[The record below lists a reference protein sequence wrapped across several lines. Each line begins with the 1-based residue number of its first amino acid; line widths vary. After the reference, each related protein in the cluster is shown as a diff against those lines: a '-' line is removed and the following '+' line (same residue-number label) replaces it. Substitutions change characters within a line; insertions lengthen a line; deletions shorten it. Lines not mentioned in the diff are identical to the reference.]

1 MLQRRI
7 LRRVLGKLNAHP
19 AATGF
24 ERGMSIVTHAQH
36 HVGTAVV
43 VRMDLKDF
51 FSSTPADRVREYFSQ
66 IGWDRDSAELLTKF
80 CTHNGRLPQ
89 GAPTSPRLSN
99 LLNYRMDARL
109 AGLAEKLHAEYYEV
123 TADREFLSMYGA
135 EMLLEIARF
144 WASIATYNSELK
156 RYEILGVMGPDE
168 YHDNYPGSEIGGLNN
183 NSYTNIMA
191 VWVLSRA
198 QELLNVLPSDRCAE
212 LSEAMALSSREI
224 ERWRDISRRMRVVFH
239 DDGVISQFEGY
250 DQLDDFDWGR
260 YRAKYGNIARLDRI
274 LEAEGDTPN
283 RYKAS
288 KQADVLMLFYLFSAE
303 ELEQLFDQLGYSF
316 DREVIRKNIDY
327 YLSRTSHG
335 STMSGVVHS
344 WVLARSDRAH
354 SWQLFTHALEADISD
369 VQGGTTAEGIHL
381 GAMAGT
387 VDLVQRGHT
396 GIVTRGEVLWFKP
409 CLPEQWAKLRMR
421 LRYREQSLELEIG
434 RAKLIVR
441 SIAGHEKFVRV
452 GD

>member
-1 MLQRRI
+1 
-7 LRRVLGKLNAHP
+7 
-19 AATGF
+19 
-24 ERGMSIVTHAQH
+24 
-36 HVGTAVV
+36 
-43 VRMDLKDF
+43 
-51 FSSTPADRVREYFSQ
+51 
-66 IGWDRDSAELLTKF
+66 
-80 CTHNGRLPQ
+80 
-89 GAPTSPRLSN
+89 
-99 LLNYRMDARL
+99 
-109 AGLAEKLHAEYYEV
+109 
-123 TADREFLSMYGA
+123 
-135 EMLLEIARF
+135 
-144 WASIATYNSELK
+144 
-156 RYEILGVMGPDE
+156 
-168 YHDNYPGSEIGGLNN
+168 
-183 NSYTNIMA
+183 
-191 VWVLSRA
+191 
-198 QELLNVLPSDRCAE
+198 
-212 LSEAMALSSREI
+212 
-224 ERWRDISRRMRVVFH
+224 
-239 DDGVISQFEGY
+239 
-250 DQLDDFDWGR
+250 
-260 YRAKYGNIARLDRI
+260 
-274 LEAEGDTPN
+274 
-283 RYKAS
+283 
-288 KQADVLMLFYLFSAE
+288 MLFYLFSAE

-452 GD
+452 GYRGRVRKLRVGETVEFNLTGAGCDEA